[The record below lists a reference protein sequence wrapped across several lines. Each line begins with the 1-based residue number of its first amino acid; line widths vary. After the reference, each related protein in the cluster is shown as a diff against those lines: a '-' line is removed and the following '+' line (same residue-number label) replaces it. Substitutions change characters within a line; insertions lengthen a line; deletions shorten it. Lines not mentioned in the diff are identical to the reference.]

1 MCLKVKIPKLNFLPC
16 RLYSWIDE
24 GDKRCLWPTPDR
36 YLGAAAAAVAA
47 EAAACLKG
55 YTVEKSQSRLSQ
67 GKGALLPIHL
77 TAHLCILLPM
87 WETLHYTAHLCWW
100 ETLHCAMSCTVHL
113 YWEIYITKS
122 AVFTVHTTKVH
133 NSITERLQCIAA
145 GNTPGG
151 HLRVKLGV

>member
-1 MCLKVKIPKLNFLPC
+1 MKIPKLNFLPC
-16 RLYSWIDE
+16 RLTFNFCRLYSWIDE
-24 GDKRCLWPTPDR
+24 GDKHSLWPTPDR
-36 YLGAAAAAVAA
+36 YLGAAAC
-47 EAAACLKG
+47 CLKG

-77 TAHLCILLPM
+77 TAHLCIQQHTC
-87 WETLHYTAHLCWW
+87 ETLHYTAHLCWW

-145 GNTPGG
+145 ANTPGG
-151 HLRVKLGV
+151 HLRVELGVPQ